1 MTSPGKSFL
10 RSGGLRRAAAL
21 TLGLP
26 VLLSSIA
33 IAPANAAPAQGP
45 GVAGVAQ
52 KNIDPNNYKDGRY
65 IVVMAEKP
73 SATYD
78 GGTAGLPATKPAS
91 GKKLDATKA
100 EVKQY
105 KAHLEQKQ
113 AQVAGQ
119 QGVKMQRQFTAAL
132 NGFSAKLTADQ
143 AVKLARDPSVLV
155 VAPDTENAPD
165 YSTAD
170 FLKLSGPNGT
180 WNTKFGGQ
188 DAAGKGVVVG
198 VIDTGYTPSS
208 AYFAG
213 QEVKPLTGNPV
224 VGVPYRTPDGKI
236 AMLKADG
243 ETFKGECQVGT
254 DFDGTACNSKV
265 LSARYFGEDFAAT
278 VPPEDWAPGERLSPV
293 DAASHG
299 THTASTAAGNAN
311 VEAMVDGRSFG
322 LTSGIAPAAKLSV
335 YKVCWE
341 DNDPNSGGCYSSASV
356 EAINKAIEDGVDVLN
371 YSISGATDTTTDPV
385 SLAFLSAASAGIF
398 VAVSAGNSGPT
409 ASTVNHGAPW
419 LTTVAATSFSQE
431 LQGTVEFSDGSKYR
445 GASIMNGQV
454 SNAGVVLAANA
465 GAAGKAS
472 PNLCGPD
479 SLDPAKIAGKV
490 VVCDRG
496 VVDRVAKS
504 AEVKRGGGVGMIL
517 VNLSVSSLDTDKH
530 SVPTVHVNPP
540 ATEAIKAKVTANPAI
555 TVSLVNK
562 DTTGLPLEAQPQIAG
577 FSSRGPLLAEGSD
590 LLKPDVAA
598 PGVAVLAGVSPI
610 GTGGDNFGF
619 LSGTSMASPHVA
631 GFGALILAMKPTWS
645 PAAVKSAMMTT
656 TSDVKNADGSKNT
669 DVFATGAGQV
679 DPARVLDPGL
689 VYDASEADYLEFIHG
704 TTKARD
710 MNLPSFALGN
720 LAGKIEVTRT
730 LTALTPGVY
739 KAQFNVP
746 GIKVSV
752 TPAVLNFRAAGE
764 KRTFK
769 VSFENQGAPL
779 GKFATGSLTWQGANK
794 NVASPIAV
802 RPQSVVALSDVAFTS
817 EGGSGSGA
825 IKVVSGTNAPTN
837 MTLDG
842 LSKAD
847 STAVELVPGPFTGGP
862 DASNVVKD
870 VTVVAGSPLAKFSVI
885 SADPKAD
892 FDMYVMTPN
901 GPLTVATSSA
911 SESVSIPNPTP
922 GKYTIYANL
931 YASPNNQATKASVDA
946 AVLGKVEGKASLS
959 PNPLRL
965 ANGKAGK
972 VTLSWDGLQ
981 VGSYIGRVTFAGA
994 SDPTFVSVL
1003 VTPAGTVVVPP
1014 TSEDQDSNDGPGDD
1028 ADGDNS
1034 HKDKKDKGKKVKEEQ
1049 GKMQNSDQSFAPNYA
1064 I

>member
-1 MTSPGKSFL
+1 M
-10 RSGGLRRAAAL
+10 

-33 IAPANAAPAQGP
+33 IAPANAAPAQGSA
-45 GVAGVAQ
+45 VAGVAQ
-52 KNIDPNNYKDGRY
+52 KNIDPNTFKDGRY
-65 IVVMAEKP
+65 IVVLAEKP

-78 GGTAGLPATKPAS
+78 GGTAGLSATKPAA
-91 GKKLDATKA
+91 GKKLDANRA
-100 EVKQY
+100 EVRQY
-105 KAHLEQKQ
+105 GAHLAQKQ
-113 AQVAGQ
+113 AQVAAQ
-119 QGVKMQRQFTAAL
+119 QGVKIQRQFTTAL

-143 AVKLARDPSVLV
+143 AIKLAKDPAVLV

-165 YSTAD
+165 YSSTD

-208 AYFAG
+208 AFFAG
-213 QEVKPLTGNPV
+213 DAVKPLTGSPV
-224 VGVPYRTPDGKI
+224 VGVPYRDTDGKI
-236 AMLKADG
+236 KMLKADG
-243 ETFKGECQVGT
+243 ETFAGDCQTGT
-254 DFDGTACNSKV
+254 DFDGSACNSKV
-265 LSARYFGEDFAAT
+265 LSARYYGDDFANT
-278 VPPEDWAPGERLSPV
+278 VPKADWAPEERLSPV
-293 DAASHG
+293 DVASHG

-311 VEAMVDGRSFG
+311 VEAVVDGRSFG
-322 LTSGIAPAAKLSV
+322 KTSGIAPAAKLSI

-341 DNDPNSGGCYSSASV
+341 DNDPNTGGCYSSSS
-356 EAINKAIEDGVDVLN
+356 IDAIEQSIKDGVDVLN

-385 SLAFLSAASAGIF
+385 SMAFLSAASAGIF
-398 VAVSAGNSGPT
+398 VAASAGNSGPT

-419 LTTVAATSFSQE
+419 MTTVAASSFSQE

-445 GASIMNGQV
+445 GASIMNSEV

-465 GAAGKAS
+465 AAAGATS
-472 PNLCGPD
+472 PALCGPGT
-479 SLDPAKIAGKV
+479 LDPAKIAGKV

-517 VNLSVSSLDTDKH
+517 VNLTNSSLDTDKH

-631 GFGALILAMKPTWS
+631 GFGALILAKNPTWS

-689 VYDASEADYLEFIHG
+689 VYDANINDYLAFIQGTGVDLGIPGIG
-704 TTKARD
+704 TTKPRD

-720 LAGKIEVTRT
+720 LVGKIEVTRT
-730 LTALTPGVY
+730 VTALTPGVY
-739 KAQFNVP
+739 KAKFDVP

-752 TPAVLNFRAAGE
+752 TPAALNFKAAGE

-794 NVASPIAV
+794 TVTSPIAV
-802 RPQSVVALSDVAFTS
+802 RPQSAVALSDVAFTS
-817 EGGSGSGA
+817 AGGTGSGA
-825 IKVVSGTNAPTN
+825 IKVVSGTDSPVQ

-847 STAVELVPGPFTGGP
+847 STAVQLVPGPFTGAT
-862 DASNVVKD
+862 DASNLVK
-870 VTVVAGSPLAKFSVI
+870 TVQVPAGAPLAKFSVI
-885 SADPKAD
+885 SADPGAD
-892 FDMYVMTPN
+892 FDMYVMTPA

-911 SESVSIPNPTP
+911 SESVSIPNPAP
-922 GKYTIYANL
+922 GTYTIYANL
-931 YASPNNQATKASVDA
+931 YASPNNKATAASVDA
-946 AVLGKVEGKASLS
+946 AVLGANVGNATLS

-965 ANGKAGK
+965 PNGKAGSVALNWK
-972 VTLSWDGLQ
+972 GLAE
-981 VGSYIGRVTFAGA
+981 GSYIGRVTFAGA
-994 SDPTFVSVL
+994 SNPTFVSVL
-1003 VTPAGTVVVPP
+1003 VTPAGTVMVPP
-1014 TSEDQDSNDGPGDD
+1014 TSEDQDSNKG
-1028 ADGDNS
+1028 A
-1034 HKDKKDKGKKVKEEQ
+1034 KVKKEKGKI
-1049 GKMQNSDQSFAPNYA
+1049 QNGDQSFARDNA

>member
-1 MTSPGKSFL
+1 
-10 RSGGLRRAAAL
+10 
-21 TLGLP
+21 
-26 VLLSSIA
+26 
-33 IAPANAAPAQGP
+33 
-45 GVAGVAQ
+45 
-52 KNIDPNNYKDGRY
+52 
-65 IVVMAEKP
+65 
-73 SATYD
+73 
-78 GGTAGLPATKPAS
+78 
-91 GKKLDATKA
+91 
-100 EVKQY
+100 
-105 KAHLEQKQ
+105 
-113 AQVAGQ
+113 
-119 QGVKMQRQFTAAL
+119 
-132 NGFSAKLTADQ
+132 
-143 AVKLARDPSVLV
+143 
-155 VAPDTENAPD
+155 
-165 YSTAD
+165 
-170 FLKLSGPNGT
+170 
-180 WNTKFGGQ
+180 
-188 DAAGKGVVVG
+188 
-198 VIDTGYTPSS
+198 
-208 AYFAG
+208 
-213 QEVKPLTGNPV
+213 
-224 VGVPYRTPDGKI
+224 
-236 AMLKADG
+236 
-243 ETFKGECQVGT
+243 
-254 DFDGTACNSKV
+254 
-265 LSARYFGEDFAAT
+265 
-278 VPPEDWAPGERLSPV
+278 
-293 DAASHG
+293 
-299 THTASTAAGNAN
+299 
-311 VEAMVDGRSFG
+311 
-322 LTSGIAPAAKLSV
+322 
-335 YKVCWE
+335 
-341 DNDPNSGGCYSSASV
+341 
-356 EAINKAIEDGVDVLN
+356 
-371 YSISGATDTTTDPV
+371 
-385 SLAFLSAASAGIF
+385 
-398 VAVSAGNSGPT
+398 
-409 ASTVNHGAPW
+409 
-419 LTTVAATSFSQE
+419 
-431 LQGTVEFSDGSKYR
+431 
-445 GASIMNGQV
+445 
-454 SNAGVVLAANA
+454 
-465 GAAGKAS
+465 
-472 PNLCGPD
+472 
-479 SLDPAKIAGKV
+479 
-490 VVCDRG
+490 
-496 VVDRVAKS
+496 
-504 AEVKRGGGVGMIL
+504 
-517 VNLSVSSLDTDKH
+517 
-530 SVPTVHVNPP
+530 
-540 ATEAIKAKVTANPAI
+540 
-555 TVSLVNK
+555 
-562 DTTGLPLEAQPQIAG
+562 
-577 FSSRGPLLAEGSD
+577 
-590 LLKPDVAA
+590 
-598 PGVAVLAGVSPI
+598 VAVLAGVSPI

-689 VYDASEADYLEFIHG
+689 VYDASEADYLDFIHG

-752 TPAVLNFRAAGE
+752 TPAVLNFSAAGE

-802 RPQSVVALSDVAFTS
+802 RPQSVVALPDVAFTS

-825 IKVVSGTNAPTN
+825 IKVVSGTNAPIN

-847 STAVELVPGPFTGGP
+847 STAVELVPGPFTGAP

-870 VTVVAGSPLAKFSVI
+870 VTVAAGSPLAKFSVI

-972 VTLSWDGLQ
+972 VTLSWEGLET
-981 VGSYIGRVTFAGA
+981 GSYIGRVTFAGA

-1014 TSEDQDSNDGPGDD
+1014 TAEDQDSNDGPGDG

-1049 GKMQNSDQSFAPNYA
+1049 GKIQNSDQSFAPNYA